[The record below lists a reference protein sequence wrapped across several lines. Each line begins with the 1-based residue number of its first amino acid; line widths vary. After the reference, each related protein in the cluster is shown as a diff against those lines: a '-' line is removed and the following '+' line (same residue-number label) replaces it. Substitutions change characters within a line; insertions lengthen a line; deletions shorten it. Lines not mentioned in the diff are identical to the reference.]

1 MKIFNTLDEILE
13 FTGCDVTIPTNHPLG
28 KYAVFEVVEPYNC
41 KYLDWATERGIL
53 QLDIFVKGKTLIAYL
68 PKYSGIGEKENMEK
82 YIASYK
88 HLIGCEFVYKSL
100 NDVITEEMI
109 DAIFYLPKFMTV
121 MNKETKFYLDD
132 GTHVNDST
140 TLGTYKEYMQ
150 LHYPEYEHVW
160 SKQL

>member
-13 FTGCDVTIPTNHPLG
+13 FTGCDVAIPTNHPLG

-68 PKYSGIGEKENMEK
+68 PKYSEIGEKESMEQ

-88 HLIGCEFVYKSL
+88 HLIGCEYVGSWFKSL
-100 NDVITEEMI
+100 DGATTWLFTEDKLKEFYIKSKPLLFIT
-109 DAIFYLPKFMTV
+109 DKNYL
-121 MNKETKFYLDD
+121 
-132 GTHVNDST
+132 VN
-140 TLGTYKEYMQ
+140 YKEYMS
-150 LHYPEYEHVW
+150 LYYPEYEHVW